1 MNVISYVVALFF
13 SCFVFF
19 QLFSRRIYFL
29 PVRVYLISI
38 LKAKN
43 SCYSRDLP
51 FLSFICHCFNRVEM
65 NSQIR
70 QCIFCFLTRLRTTL
84 VLEICNAVKVL
95 YMLPPNIF
103 VAVVV
108 VIIWYLDLQIPMQ
121 SSMPITTDVV
131 SSNSAQERCTRYN
144 IIS

>member
-1 MNVISYVVALFF
+1 MNVIINVVALLFF
-13 SCFVFF
+13 VFVFF
-19 QLFSRRIYFL
+19 QMFSRRIYFL
-29 PVRVYLISI
+29 SVWVYLISI

-43 SCYSRDLP
+43 LCYSRDLP
-51 FLSFICHCFNRVEM
+51 FISCVFHCFSRVEI

-70 QCIFCFLTRLRTTL
+70 QRSFCFLTLLRTTL

-95 YMLPPNIF
+95 YMYPPNIF

-121 SSMPITTDVV
+121 SMPITTNVV
-131 SSNSAQERCTRYN
+131 SSNFAQARCIRYN